1 MPELVKKCPECGG
14 INLSWN
20 RDRGEIICRDCG
32 LVIEEKMVDFSQEW
46 REFDSEEG
54 EKRRRRGDTMIYSQ

>member
-1 MPELVKKCPECGG
+1 MPELVKKCPECSG

-20 RDRGEIICRDCG
+20 RDKGEITCRDCG

-46 REFDSEEG
+46 REFDSEDG
-54 EKRRRRGDTMIYSQ
+54 EKRSCPFIFLWTII